1 MRYNMQQRHSLLANA
16 IVKSYSL
23 LAQCSHCTPEDTK
36 FSTFVPG
43 CMWTVQA
50 AWTAF
55 MHASASTCA
64 MSGLTMTKQLQAASY
79 YCDVC
84 VCKHMEY
91 LLHVAPHACHPASIV
106 QMVKSVFGVQGTV

>member
-1 MRYNMQQRHSLLANA
+1 
-16 IVKSYSL
+16 
-23 LAQCSHCTPEDTK
+23 
-36 FSTFVPG
+36 
-43 CMWTVQA
+43 MWTVQA